1 MLFLKPGAT
10 RMILIGVS
18 LLFLVIGVWEH
29 GRKLT
34 IFLFLLL
41 LGCGVWDVAHPE
53 APVLAALRRL
63 WP

>member
-1 MLFLKPGAT
+1 
-10 RMILIGVS
+10 MILIGFS

-53 APVLAALRRL
+53 APVLAALRRH

>member
-1 MLFLKPGAT
+1 
-10 RMILIGVS
+10 MILIGFS

-41 LGCGVWDVAHPE
+41 LGCGVWDIALPE
-53 APVLAALRRL
+53 ATVLASLGALWR
-63 WP
+63 